1 MRHLLL
7 LAFAQEQACVG
18 RDALAALAPEL
29 ERYSACVSKHLAK
42 KELARA
48 PEHYTK
54 QIAPAAPAK

>member
-1 MRHLLL
+1 M
-7 LAFAQEQACVG
+7 G